1 MRSDTRQGRTN
12 GFSVASLLGIFLF
25 SSLKIKKK
33 KFFFFFFFFQ
43 SKEWNFNLYLQ
54 DMTGYEIPHR
64 NKFRGQL
71 HRVCTVY
78 NCSSI
83 VSFVKSA
90 TIKKKPHLKTVLSRE
105 TVRQIYEN
113 TE

>member
-1 MRSDTRQGRTN
+1 MVAWHGRPDRTAV
-12 GFSVASLLGIFLF
+12 SYKV
-25 SSLKIKKK
+25 
-33 KFFFFFFFFQ
+33 FFFFFPQ
-43 SKEWNFNLYLQ
+43 SKEWNLNLYLQ

-90 TIKKKPHLKTVLSRE
+90 TITNH
-105 TVRQIYEN
+105 I
-113 TE
+113 

>member
-1 MRSDTRQGRTN
+1 MDLVLVLSEAGYNDYVRQC
-12 GFSVASLLGIFLF
+12 LF
-25 SSLKIKKK
+25 
-33 KFFFFFFFFQ
+33 F
-43 SKEWNFNLYLQ
+43 KEWNFNLYLQ

-90 TIKKKPHLKTVLSRE
+90 TITNH
-105 TVRQIYEN
+105 I
-113 TE
+113 